1 MARISG
7 YKQYERQQ
15 RHAVLD
21 SDFSKG
27 MMHSNGVVN
36 EGYLKS
42 LVNFTYDKDGG
53 KIIPRPAIRPSTVIF
68 PDLNINPGNDF
79 LSESVTIKDGKE
91 CTEENRTYK
100 QFILGKVDP
109 TATNLGDIWVTTSEA
124 FSLATNVELD
134 DNYTADVKYAI
145 GKDTAVSHKCCYYT
159 VESSEIHKVPVKSD
173 RYKRMEFP
181 VGTFAYGNS
190 YYFFGQAEDPD
201 TQEIYKGLFRTKFDS
216 ENEKYVFEKVE
227 PKVPTASEAS
237 TYGYNML
244 IPQTNTTGPY
254 VFNDHTGAS
263 VLQLNGILPYDS
275 NNPNK
280 LMMTPKKNQHI
291 NFRCYYDTPLN
302 KEYDIIW
309 EWRETTSS
317 DWITIQKNIR
327 VRLDP
332 SAAENTN
339 GVLKTLEYQGF
350 IPPATDMMV
359 RVSAYPYVNGS
370 VSDVVEK
377 AMTVGFDFTIENYGT
392 ASALDQEE
400 YDLTTATGMEVWN
413 DRLVVWGLPEDPTI
427 LFISDYN
434 EPGYFP
440 YPNNI
445 TVFDNPI
452 IAAVEFMDGLAVFTT
467 DKLYYVTL
475 AEDGN
480 SWKTE
485 LLQSHLHIEP
495 WDKHLIQTVRNMIF
509 FKSGNY
515 YYMEVPKAQSTTGEL
530 TLAPITTP
538 ITNFFDNFSV
548 NVQSLLEET
557 YDYKDTYKLLTY
569 YNFLDY
575 EDINNVYVFSHDM
588 SESLLYVDVIYNT
601 VDRTWKVWIYE
612 GVQILFP
619 YRHDATQSGLLAA
632 TSLINVQY
640 KNDAMRTE
648 PRRFIQLFVLDKN
661 IVRDFYIPSMT
672 PVLYNPTFE
681 DAAVQGTILV
691 FPQDDELSVEG
702 TMLIIPDGLSGGVEL
717 TTAILANISDYY
729 KGYYKSNIGK
739 MLKEVYSD
747 PDGYFKFKNYQF
759 IDTGYRDND
768 IHAKKR
774 YRELQIQLNNLDKR
788 NMDFGMEYILD
799 GAPRRIYYKYDVA
812 QAIDEFDPEYGVVY
826 IDSVPF
832 LETDLNDIDI
842 TNQWTLDQDLTPD
855 IALWKVRVAISGKGY
870 APRFKMKSR
879 NEKRFELMS
888 VNWISKVMHMR

>member
-1 MARISG
+1 MARSSN

-15 RHAVLD
+15 RRAVLD
-21 SDFSKG
+21 VDFSKG
-27 MMHSNGVVN
+27 MMHSNGIVN

-53 KIIPRPAIRPSTVIF
+53 KIIPRPAIRPSAVIF
-68 PDLNINPGNDF
+68 PDMSAGADPGEDF
-79 LSESVTIKDGKE
+79 LSSSVTIKYGKE
-91 CTEENRTYK
+91 CVENNKTYN
-100 QFILGKVDP
+100 QFVLGKIAPD
-109 TATNLGDIWVTTSEA
+109 ATNLGEIWVSTSNH
-124 FSLATNVELD
+124 LT
-134 DNYTADVKYAI
+134 DVKDTNLEDDYAVDVKFSI
-145 GKDTAVSHKCCYYT
+145 GKNTVSSHRCFFYT
-159 VESSEIHKVPVKSD
+159 VESSEIHKVPVKD
-173 RYKRMEFP
+173 DVYKRMEFP

-190 YYFFGQAEDPD
+190 YYFFGQEEDPD
-201 TQEIYKGLFRTKFDS
+201 THEIYEGLFKTEFDS
-216 ENEKYVFEKVE
+216 ENEKYVFEKVN
-227 PKVPTASEAS
+227 PKIPTASEAS

-244 IPQTNTTGPY
+244 LNDRAY
-254 VFNDHTGAS
+254 VFDDHTGAS
-263 VLQLNGILPYDS
+263 VLQLNGILPYDT

-291 NFRCYYDTPLN
+291 NFRCYYDAPAN

-317 DWITIQKNIR
+317 DWITIQKHTN
-327 VRLDP
+327 VSLDP
-332 SAAENTN
+332 SAAGNTST
-339 GVLKTLEYQGF
+339 VLKTLEYQGF

-359 RVSAYPYVNGS
+359 RVSAYPYINGA
-370 VSDVVEK
+370 VSDIVEK

-392 ASALDQEE
+392 ASALDQEN

-413 DRLVVWGLPEDPTI
+413 DRLVVWGLPKDPTI

-475 AEDGN
+475 ADDGN
-480 SWKTE
+480 SWKSE

-495 WDKHLIQTVRNMIF
+495 WDKHLIQTVRNMLF

-548 NVQSLLEET
+548 NIQTILEET
-557 YDYKDTYKLLTY
+557 YDYKGLYELLTY

-575 EDINNVYVFSHDM
+575 EDIHNVYVFSHDLND
-588 SESLLYVDVIYNT
+588 SLLYVDVLYNT
-601 VDRTWKVWIYE
+601 VDRTWKVWVYE

-619 YRHDATQSGLLAA
+619 YRHDATQSGILAT
-632 TSLINVQY
+632 TSVLRALNKQE
-640 KNDAMRTE
+640 DMRAIR
-648 PRRFIQLFVLDKN
+648 RRFIQLFELDKN
-661 IVRDFYIPSMT
+661 IVRDFYIPSES
-672 PVLYNPTFE
+672 PVLYNPDFE
-681 DAAVQGTILV
+681 DAAVQGTTVI
-691 FPQDDELSVEG
+691 FPNDDALSVTD
-702 TMLIIPDGLSGGVEL
+702 TMLIIPDGLSGGVEN
-717 TTAILANISDYY
+717 TTAILSNLSDYFA
-729 KGYYKSNIGK
+729 GFYKSNISK
-739 MLKEVYSD
+739 VISDVYHNVDS
-747 PDGYFKFKNYQF
+747 YFKYRNYQF
-759 IDTGYRDND
+759 IDTGYREDELQL
-768 IHAKKR
+768 KKR
-774 YRELQIQLNNLDKR
+774 YRELQLQVNNLDKK

-812 QAIDEFDPEYGVVY
+812 QAIDEFDPEYGIVY

-832 LETDLNDIDI
+832 LETDLSDIDI
-842 TNQWTLDQDLTPD
+842 TNQWTLDQNLTPD
-855 IALWKVRVAISGKGY
+855 ITLWKVRVAVSGKGY
-870 APRFKMKSR
+870 APRFKFKSR
-879 NEKRFELMS
+879 NEKRFEFMS
-888 VNWISKVMHMR
+888 INWISKPMHMR